1 MTVPRARGPGETW
14 ALARAAGL
22 RAGVTRLADIG
33 GLAGMGLPVFQA
45 VRPSARSLT
54 VAQGKGG
61 TALAAK
67 ISAMLEAA
75 ELAAAEALPRPG
87 RATPLSAHP
96 EPVRRLWAGGRP
108 PLAIDLDPRRAR
120 GWVEG
125 QVLGSGAPI
134 AMPWDLLSL
143 DFTRLPLEFAASSV
157 GLATGNTRDEAL
169 LGALCELV
177 EHELMVRFESLR
189 PRERRALQIAVG
201 GIAHPGLRREL
212 GLVSAA
218 GFTPRLWS
226 LGQDAGIP
234 AVACILFPP
243 EPMFD
248 GMIPAAGTACHP
260 DPATAA
266 LAALR
271 EAVQGRAALVA
282 GARDD
287 IAPAH
292 YTQGGKRTRAL
303 AMATLAWEDGHLPWA
318 QVPALPC
325 RSMAD
330 AVDQLRRT
338 IALLTP
344 LAVAVYDHAPPVAGL
359 HIVHALAPGLRHR
372 SRKRRAGKSGGGARR
387 RIACPVSGGP
397 GGRGRCVM
405 FAGPSIAGLAIPPAI
420 ELRPPAVCGDLAR
433 LLGDPPRA
441 VGLVDGYFGL
451 APTVWHK
458 EILGLLARGVRVLGA
473 ASIGAIRAAELAEA
487 GMEGVGAIAA
497 AYRAGSIVRDDAVM
511 LLHAPADYG
520 FAPLTVPLVDA
531 ESALR
536 AAACEAGERRMM
548 ARIVR
553 TVPWRERSWD
563 HCLALYRRRTGR
575 AFPASAKTLAR
586 HPSLKQADAAL
597 LVARLVQAASAD
609 AGPPA
614 GPEPPPTGFYLKL
627 LARTREGA
635 VSAPG

>member
-1 MTVPRARGPGETW
+1 
-14 ALARAAGL
+14 
-22 RAGVTRLADIG
+22 
-33 GLAGMGLPVFQA
+33 
-45 VRPSARSLT
+45 
-54 VAQGKGG
+54 
-61 TALAAK
+61 
-67 ISAMLEAA
+67 
-75 ELAAAEALPRPG
+75 
-87 RATPLSAHP
+87 
-96 EPVRRLWAGGRP
+96 
-108 PLAIDLDPRRAR
+108 
-120 GWVEG
+120 
-125 QVLGSGAPI
+125 
-134 AMPWDLLSL
+134 
-143 DFTRLPLEFAASSV
+143 
-157 GLATGNTRDEAL
+157 
-169 LGALCELV
+169 
-177 EHELMVRFESLR
+177 
-189 PRERRALQIAVG
+189 
-201 GIAHPGLRREL
+201 
-212 GLVSAA
+212 
-218 GFTPRLWS
+218 
-226 LGQDAGIP
+226 
-234 AVACILFPP
+234 
-243 EPMFD
+243 
-248 GMIPAAGTACHP
+248 
-260 DPATAA
+260 
-266 LAALR
+266 
-271 EAVQGRAALVA
+271 
-282 GARDD
+282 
-287 IAPAH
+287 
-292 YTQGGKRTRAL
+292 
-303 AMATLAWEDGHLPWA
+303 
-318 QVPALPC
+318 
-325 RSMAD
+325 
-330 AVDQLRRT
+330 
-338 IALLTP
+338 
-344 LAVAVYDHAPPVAGL
+344 
-359 HIVHALAPGLRHR
+359 
-372 SRKRRAGKSGGGARR
+372 
-387 RIACPVSGGP
+387 
-397 GGRGRCVM
+397 M

-433 LLGDPPRA
+433 LLGDPPVA

-511 LLHAPADYG
+511 LHHAPADYG

-536 AAACEAGERRMM
+536 AAACDPGERRMM